1 MIAIKCAYFYKFDPL
16 YPCIHLASLLFY
28 EVSEAKTYIRNSEPV
43 QDVKS
48 KIVEAG
54 WVAKCS
60 KDETFAIT
68 WRLVLL

>member
-1 MIAIKCAYFYKFDPL
+1 MYSSGKPII
-16 YPCIHLASLLFY
+16 Y
-28 EVSEAKTYIRNSEPV
+28 ELSGAKTYIQNFEPV

-54 WVAKCS
+54 WVGRCS

-68 WRLVLL
+68 WRLLLL